1 MIGESGAIAID
12 LGATSMRFAAARMED
27 DSIRFEIVEQASNF
41 PATTGPRTTWD
52 FSKMLAFCRQAV
64 EYGSTHY
71 RTTTVGIDSW
81 GVDHGF
87 LDEGGNLIQPV
98 VCYRD
103 RSHADVFA
111 RFDPIR
117 RELYRLTG
125 IQHQPFNTIYQLIAR
140 REEDPTLPRRAVS
153 WRLLPDLLAHQLCSA
168 DWCELTDASTT
179 QLMGL
184 DGRWC
189 PRIFELAGWPVPELQ
204 PQRPG
209 KLTHPIHGGAEL
221 VMVAGHDTA
230 SAVVGFGTL
239 SEDLAF
245 LNVGTWS
252 LLGCLLD
259 APTVTAEAEA
269 SGFSNERAADG
280 KVRFLTNIPGFYVVN
295 RIHEELGLGVGIPQW
310 LAESYQGGNEAT
322 DGPEPKDLMDPLF
335 FNPPSMLEALH
346 PKADITVHEWGRL
359 ALESISAT
367 TAAQLRRLERV
378 SGRAFRGLRVAGGGS
393 LCPQLC
399 QSLANRSGVPVLAGP
414 VEATVLGNLAL
425 QFLARGVVSDMRRAS
440 QLVDRSFKLTR
451 YEPRDAR

>member
-12 LGATSMRFAAARMED
+12 LGATSMRFAAARIED
-27 DSIRFEIVEQASNF
+27 DSIGFEIVEQAPNA
-41 PATTGPRTTWD
+41 PLTTGPRTTWD
-52 FSKMLAFCRQAV
+52 FSRMLAFCRQAV
-64 EYGSTHY
+64 EYGGTHF
-71 RTTTVGIDSW
+71 RTTTIGLDSW

-87 LDEGGNLIQPV
+87 LDESGNLIQPV

-103 RSHADVFA
+103 RSHADVFD
-111 RFDPIR
+111 RFAPIR
-117 RELYRLTG
+117 EELYRLTG

-140 REEDPTLPRRAVS
+140 REEDSTLPRRAAC
-153 WRLLPDLLAHQLCSA
+153 WRMLPDLLAHQLCGV

-189 PRIFELAGWPVPELQ
+189 PRAFELAGWPVPELQ
-204 PQRPG
+204 PQPPG
-209 KLTHPIHGGAEL
+209 KLTHPIHPGADL

-239 SEDLAF
+239 ADDLAF

-259 APTVTAEAEA
+259 VPIVTQEAEA

-295 RIHEELGLGVGIPQW
+295 RLHEELGLDAGVPQW
-310 LAESYQGGNEAT
+310 LAACYRGKNETT
-322 DGPEPKDLMDPLF
+322 DAPEPKDLMDPLF
-335 FNPPSMLEALH
+335 FNPPSMRQALH
-346 PKADITVHEWGRL
+346 PEGDLTVDGWGRL

-367 TAAQLRRLERV
+367 TAAQLRQLELV
-378 SGRAFRGLRVAGGGS
+378 AGRAFRALRVAGGGS
-393 LCPQLC
+393 QCPELC
-399 QSLANRSGVPVLAGP
+399 QSLADRCRIPVLAGP
-414 VEATVLGNLAL
+414 AEATVLGNLAL
-425 QFLARGVVSDMRRAS
+425 QFLAREVASDMRQAL
-440 QLVDRSFKLTR
+440 QLVDRSFTLTR
-451 YEPRDAR
+451 YEPLVAR